1 MTSLDFTKLR
11 SGNADCPSDL
21 KLDRLAGGELDD
33 AARVSTEAHVTGCEA
48 CTARMA
54 ERRAGWNAHPV
65 DPRKLLA
72 AVRRAEPAPVPWT
85 RKLAPFFAALVLGG
99 AALAL
104 MLKPAPEPETRFK
117 GGLQLRVFRLEN
129 GHAREVESGSQFA
142 TGDKLRFV
150 VDLPS
155 AGAVEVLGVEQSGN
169 LYRAWPQGSDDVQR
183 TAGSGV
189 ELPGAVA
196 LDATPGDE
204 TFFLVHCPGQTVAP
218 TCTSAGAGVAPRCG
232 SGCNSTSFL
241 VKKP

>member
-1 MTSLDFTKLR
+1 MTTPDFMKLR
-11 SGNADCPSDL
+11 AGNTECPSDL
-21 KLDRLAGGELDD
+21 KLDRLASGELDA
-33 AARVSTEAHVTGCEA
+33 AARSSCEAHVSGCEA
-48 CTARMA
+48 CTARMV

-65 DPRKLLA
+65 DPRKMLA
-72 AVRRAEPAPVPWT
+72 AVRRADPAPVPWL
-85 RKLAPFFAALVLGG
+85 RRFGPLLGLIAVG
-99 AALAL
+99 ATALAL
-104 MLKPAPEPETRFK
+104 MLKPAPEYETRFK

-142 TGDKLRFV
+142 AGDRLRFV

-155 AGAVEVLGVEQSGN
+155 AGAVEVLGVERDGN
-169 LYRAWPQGSDDVQR
+169 LYKAWPQGSDDVQR

-196 LDATPGDE
+196 LDTTPGDE

>member
-1 MTSLDFTKLR
+1 MSSLDFTKLR
-11 SGNADCPSDL
+11 SGNAECPSDL
-21 KLDRLAGGELDD
+21 KLDRLAAGELDA
-33 AARVSTEAHVTGCEA
+33 AARSPIEAHVSGCEA
-48 CTARMA
+48 CTARMT
-54 ERRAGWNAHPV
+54 ERTAGWNAQPV

-72 AVRRAEPAPVPWT
+72 AIRRAEPVPVPWT
-85 RKLAPFFAALVLGG
+85 RRFAPLLGLIALG
-99 AALAL
+99 AGALAL
-104 MLKPAPEPETRFK
+104 MLKPEPQYETRFK
-117 GGLQLRVFRLEN
+117 GGLTLRVFRLEN

-142 TGDKLRFV
+142 AGDRLRFV

-155 AGAVEVLGVEQSGN
+155 AGAVEVLGVERDGN
-169 LYRAWPQGSDDVQR
+169 LYKAWPQGSDDVQR
-183 TAGSGV
+183 AAGSGV

-232 SGCNSTSFL
+232 SGCNLTSFQ